1 MKFAVPVIVLVLT
14 LAACAQTPM
23 GLVAPVS
30 VQAGGQE
37 DEFRAEDFTWS
48 TEQGGASIS
57 GVMTYHTGEV
67 RYSCEGSDVR
77 LTPETPWSRRRM
89 VILYGTASAGSAP
102 VSIVRARTPSA
113 PTGDFARFV
122 RKTTCNSENQF
133 SFSGLPRG
141 SWFVITVAKPV
152 NGQGEA
158 IALTRRVET
167 RGGPKTITL
176 N

>member
-1 MKFAVPVIVLVLT
+1 MAPV
-14 LAACAQTPM
+14 APQSAQT
-23 GLVAPVS
+23 VS
-30 VQAGGQE
+30 HDE
-37 DEFRAEDFTWS
+37 EFRADDFAWS
-48 TEQGGASIS
+48 TAQGTATIS
-57 GVMTYHTGEV
+57 GVMTYHAGDV
-67 RYSCEGSDVR
+67 HYSCEGSDVR

-89 VILYGTASAGSAP
+89 VILYGTDSAGSAP
-102 VSIVRARTPSA
+102 VSIVRARTSSA

-122 RKTTCNSENQF
+122 RKTTCNSDNQF

-152 NGQGEA
+152 NGQGEP

-167 RGGPKTITL
+167 RGGAKAITL